1 MSISSSSS
9 VGVLDRLLVPPCC
22 SIESVCLVFSLI
34 RGELVVLLSSIL
46 LSSLD
51 KCSVSVVP
59 FVWEGFVQVAVPR
72 SVRVS

>member
-1 MSISSSSS
+1 MSISSLSS
-9 VGVLDRLLVPPCC
+9 VGVLDRLSAPICC

-51 KCSVSVVP
+51 KCSVSVAP
-59 FVWEGFVQVAVPR
+59 FVGEGVVQVAVPR